1 MISSESRVV
10 KFSKSKLIKCEYET
24 TNEACFFKSESTLY
38 NIRDKTYTKKS
49 KIIPEIQTRHPVF
62 YLAALLKL
70 HYK

>member
-1 MISSESRVV
+1 M
-10 KFSKSKLIKCEYET
+10 KQQMK
-24 TNEACFFKSESTLY
+24 ACFFKSESTLY